1 MSPHVYKHHPWTHD
15 RKKTQAVRV
24 ADQAPAGFNGHVAL
38 RLTALVGTMPAAYS
52 FAALALLALPGI
64 LGFTLFPSRT
74 LLIVAWISQT
84 FIQLVMLAVLQLGQN
99 LQAAG
104 ADKRAEATYLD
115 AESVLHEVMLTQD
128 HLIAQDE
135 LIRGT
140 QTAILAAIAT
150 GQAGLGPALKAH
162 IGGVLAAHQE
172 TLVSSLVNAMP
183 PAEPPQKGKR

>member
-1 MSPHVYKHHPWTHD
+1 
-15 RKKTQAVRV
+15 
-24 ADQAPAGFNGHVAL
+24 
-38 RLTALVGTMPAAYS
+38 MPAAYS

-140 QTAILAAIAT
+140 QKAILAAVN
-150 GQAGLGPALKAH
+150 G
-162 IGGVLAAHQE
+162 AASERMHRE
-172 TLVSSLVNAMP
+172 
-183 PAEPPQKGKR
+183 GKS